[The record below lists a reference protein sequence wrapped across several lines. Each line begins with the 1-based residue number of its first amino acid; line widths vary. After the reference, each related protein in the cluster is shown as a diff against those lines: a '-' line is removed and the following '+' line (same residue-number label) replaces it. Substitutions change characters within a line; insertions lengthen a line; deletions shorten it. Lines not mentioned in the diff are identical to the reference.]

1 MSFVQNVPCF
11 SILMTMF
18 AAILSS
24 AAGGKTARKIS
35 IGIAAAVGVMSAF
48 LLVFL
53 MGTGDSY
60 AYMMGH
66 FPAPWGNELRAGM
79 LEAAMALLFCII
91 MLLSLL
97 GGGGEAAEDVREER
111 ANFYYIMA
119 DLLLAA
125 NLALVYTNDLFT
137 AYVFVEISTIA
148 ACGMIL
154 GKFNHLTI
162 ASAVR
167 YMIMS
172 LMGSGLLLLGICFF
186 YDMTGHLLMSS
197 IKEEIAVIT
206 GSGAYQVPFL
216 LTVGLVSVGLAIKSA
231 LWPFHAWLPN
241 AYGYS
246 TVISSAMLSSIVSKG
261 YVFLLLKIIFRIVGL
276 EAFVRSHVTD
286 ILFLFGMTGMILGSV
301 DAIRQNNIRRMVAY
315 SSVAQIGYI
324 FMGTGMG
331 TTGGMEASVYHI
343 FAHASAKA
351 LVFTAVSGLVRVSGG
366 KTGLRDLSGA
376 GFRNRAAGAGF
387 VIGSLS
393 MIGIPGCAGFVSKL
407 MFAKASLEDAFYMI
421 PVLACLAISTLLN
434 AIYFMRVVLFLYTP
448 DGVHI
453 PEEAP
458 LLKEGRDAGHG
469 KAAGSMG
476 AAAGTVPAG
485 TAGENGAGTGNSLQ
499 FCIAVI
505 GFICLN
511 LFLGICTGPVS
522 EAVRTGLS
530 IFG

>member
-11 SILMTMF
+11 SILVTMF
-18 AAILSS
+18 AAIITS
-24 AAGGKTARKIS
+24 AASGKTARKIS
-35 IGIAAAVGVMSAF
+35 IGTAVLACVMSAF

-60 AYMMGH
+60 VYLMGH

-79 LEAAMALLFCII
+79 LEAAMALLFGII

-97 GGGGEAAEDVREER
+97 GGGEEAAEDIKEER
-111 ANFYYIMA
+111 TNFYYIMV
-119 DLLLAA
+119 DLTLAA
-125 NLALVYTNDLFT
+125 NLALVYTSDLFT

-154 GKFNHLTI
+154 GKFSHLTI

-186 YDMTGHLLMSS
+186 YDMTGHLLMSNM
-197 IKEEIAVIT
+197 KEEIAVIADT
-206 GSGAYQVPFL
+206 GAYQVPFL

-231 LWPFHAWLPN
+231 LWPFHSWLPN
-241 AYGYS
+241 AYGCS
-246 TVISSAMLSSIVSKG
+246 TVTSSAMLSSMVSKG
-261 YVFLLLKIIFRIVGL
+261 YIFLLLKIIFRVVGQ
-276 EAFVRSHVTD
+276 EVFVGSHVTE
-286 ILFLFGMTGMILGSV
+286 ILFLFGMAGMILGSV

-324 FMGTGMG
+324 FMGIGMG
-331 TTGGMEASVYHI
+331 SIPGMEAAVYHI
-343 FAHASAKA
+343 FAHSSAKA
-351 LVFTAVSGLVRVSGG
+351 LVFVAVSGLVRASGG
-366 KTGLRDLSGA
+366 KTGLKDLSGA
-376 GFRNRAAGAGF
+376 GLRNRVAGAGF

-407 MFAKASLEDAFYMI
+407 MFAQASLGDVAHAV

-434 AIYFMRVVLFLYTP
+434 AIYFMRAVLFLYTP
-448 DGVHI
+448 DGVRF
-453 PEEAP
+453 
-458 LLKEGRDAGHG
+458 LKEDTASGT
-469 KAAGSMG
+469 AAPALAFG
-476 AAAGTVPAG
+476 AADVHARS
-485 TAGENGAGTGNSLQ
+485 SLQ
-499 FCIAVI
+499 SGIAIVC
-505 GFICLN
+505 FICLN
-511 LFLGICTGPVS
+511 LFLGICTGPVR
-522 EAVRTGLS
+522 EVVETGLS

>member
-11 SILMTMF
+11 SILLTMF
-18 AAILSS
+18 AAILTS
-24 AAGGKTARKIS
+24 AAGGKTAQKIS
-35 IGIAAAVGVMSAF
+35 IGISALVGAMSVC

-60 AYMMGH
+60 VYIMGH

-79 LEAAMALLFCII
+79 LEAAAALLFCII

-97 GGGGEAAEDVREER
+97 GGGEEAAEDVKEEKS
-111 ANFYYIMA
+111 NFYYIMA

-137 AYVFVEISTIA
+137 AYVFVEINTIA

-154 GKFNHLTI
+154 GKYNRLTI

-186 YDMTGHLLMSS
+186 YDMTGHLLMSNM
-197 IKEEIAVIT
+197 KEQIALIT
-206 GSGAYQVPFL
+206 ENGQYQVPFL

-231 LWPFHAWLPN
+231 LWPFHSWLPN

-246 TVISSAMLSSIVSKG
+246 TVTSSAMLSSIVSKG
-261 YVFLLLKIIFRIVGL
+261 YIFLLLKIIFRVIGL
-276 EAFVRSHVTD
+276 EVFVESHVTE
-286 ILFLFGMTGMILGSV
+286 ILFVFGMIGMILGSV

-324 FMGTGMG
+324 FMGIGMG
-331 TTGGMEASVYHI
+331 TTAGMEGSVYHI

-351 LVFTAVSGLVRVSGG
+351 LVFVAVSGLVRASGR
-366 KTGLRDLSGA
+366 KTGLKDLSGA
-376 GFRNRAAGAGF
+376 GFRNKAAGVGF

-407 MFAKASLEDAFYMI
+407 MFAKASLEDTAFAI

-434 AIYFMRVVLFLYTP
+434 AVYFMRVVLFLYTP
-448 DGVHI
+448 DAVS
-453 PEEAP
+453 
-458 LLKEGRDAGHG
+458 KRTMDFG
-469 KAAGSMG
+469 KD
-476 AAAGTVPAG
+476 TLQ
-485 TAGENGAGTGNSLQ
+485 TAGADEVIITSGESGFS
-499 FCIAVI
+499 FKVSIAC
-505 GFICLN
+505 FICLN
-511 LFLGICTGPVS
+511 LFLGIFTGPVT
-522 EAVRTGLS
+522 EVVRTGLS

>member
-18 AAILSS
+18 AAILTS
-24 AAGGKTARKIS
+24 AVSGKTARKIS
-35 IGIAAAVGVMSAF
+35 IGISAAVGAMSVC

-53 MGTGDSY
+53 KGTGDSY
-60 AYMMGH
+60 VYVMGH

-79 LEAAMALLFCII
+79 LETAMALLFCII

-97 GGGGEAAEDVREER
+97 GGGEETKADVREEK

-137 AYVFVEISTIA
+137 AYVFVEINTIA

-154 GKFNHLTI
+154 GKFNHRTI

-186 YDMTGHLLMSS
+186 YDMTGHLLMSNM
-197 IKEEIAVIT
+197 KEEILIIT
-206 GSGAYQVPFL
+206 EAGTYQVPFL

-246 TVISSAMLSSIVSKG
+246 TATSSAMLSSIVSKG
-261 YVFLLLKIIFRIVGL
+261 YIFLLLKLIFRVIGP
-276 EAFVRSHVTD
+276 ETFVKSHATEV
-286 ILFLFGMTGMILGSV
+286 LFVFGMIGMILGSV
-301 DAIRQNNIRRMVAY
+301 DAIRQNNVRRMVAY
-315 SSVAQIGYI
+315 SSIAQIGYI
-324 FMGTGMG
+324 FVGIGMG
-331 TTGGMEASVYHI
+331 TEAGMEASVYHI

-351 LVFTAVSGLVRVSGG
+351 LIFVAVSGLIRSSGG
-366 KTGLRDLSGA
+366 NIGLKELAGA
-376 GFRNRAAGAGF
+376 GFRNKTAGVGF

-407 MFAKASLEDAFYMI
+407 MFAHASLEDAAYAI
-421 PVLACLAISTLLN
+421 PVLVCLAISTLLN
-434 AIYFMRVVLFLYTP
+434 AVYFMRVMLFIYTP
-448 DGVHI
+448 DEVS
-453 PEEAP
+453 E
-458 LLKEGRDAGHG
+458 LAGIY
-469 KAAGSMG
+469 
-476 AAAGTVPAG
+476 GTERAVRGDGDGCLPFK
-485 TAGENGAGTGNSLQ
+485 TA
-499 FCIAVI
+499 IV

-511 LFLGICTGPVS
+511 VFLGICTEPVT
-522 EAVRTGLS
+522 EVIKTGLS

>member
-18 AAILSS
+18 AAILTS
-24 AAGGKTARKIS
+24 AVSGKTARKIS
-35 IGIAAAVGVMSAF
+35 IGISAVVGVMSVCLLIF
-48 LLVFL
+48 LT
-53 MGTGDSY
+53 GTGDSY
-60 AYMMGH
+60 VYIMGH

-79 LEAAMALLFCII
+79 LEAAVALLFCII
-91 MLLSLL
+91 MLLVLL
-97 GGGGEAAEDVREER
+97 GGGEEAAGDVREEK
-111 ANFYYIMA
+111 ANYYYIMA

-137 AYVFVEISTIA
+137 AYVFVEINTIA
-148 ACGMIL
+148 SCGMIL
-154 GKFNHLTI
+154 GKFNRLTI

-186 YDMTGHLLMSS
+186 YDMTGHLLMSNMKES
-197 IKEEIAVIT
+197 IGIMTEN
-206 GSGAYQVPFL
+206 GAYQVPFL

-246 TVISSAMLSSIVSKG
+246 TVTSSAMLSSIVSKG
-261 YVFLLLKIIFRIVGL
+261 YIFLLLKLIFRVIGP
-276 EAFVRSHVTD
+276 EAFVRSHVTEV
-286 ILFLFGMTGMILGSV
+286 LFVFGMIGMILGSV

-315 SSVAQIGYI
+315 SSIAQIGYI
-324 FMGTGMG
+324 FMGIGMG
-331 TTGGMEASVYHI
+331 TIEGMEASVYHI

-351 LVFTAVSGLVRVSGG
+351 LVFVAVSGLIRSSGG
-366 KTGLRDLSGA
+366 RMGLKELSGA
-376 GFRNRAAGAGF
+376 GFSNKAAGVGF

-407 MFAKASLEDAFYMI
+407 MFAKASLNDAAYAV
-421 PVLACLAISTLLN
+421 PVLACLALSTLLN
-434 AIYFMRVVLFLYTP
+434 AVYFMRVVLFLYTP
-448 DGVHI
+448 DEVSASGIYGTNVA
-453 PEEAP
+453 PEA
-458 LLKEGRDAGHG
+458 KSDKTVRTAGDG
-469 KAAGSMG
+469 GFSFKAAI
-476 AAAGTVPAG
+476 V
-485 TAGENGAGTGNSLQ
+485 
-499 FCIAVI
+499 

-511 LFLGICTGPVS
+511 LFLGICTGPVT
-522 EAVRTGLS
+522 EVVKTGLS